1 MGWQMVKVLKS
12 VGCLIKYSELNI
24 KHRAAVHIL
33 KSMQQVL
40 FHLPADFGTK
50 NSKLNSSPS
59 QHC

>member
-1 MGWQMVKVLKS
+1 MHRKNYGKDGLAKSVKVLKS

-40 FHLPADFGTK
+40 FHLSG
-50 NSKLNSSPS
+50 
-59 QHC
+59 